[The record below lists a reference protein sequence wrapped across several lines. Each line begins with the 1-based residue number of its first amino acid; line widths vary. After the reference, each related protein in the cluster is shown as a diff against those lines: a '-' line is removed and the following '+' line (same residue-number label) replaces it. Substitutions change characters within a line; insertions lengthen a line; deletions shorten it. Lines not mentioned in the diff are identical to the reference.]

1 MTFKTLKPVWLFA
14 AVLLM
19 LGMTGPAQAHGYMV
33 RSIPADRAVLD
44 RAPARLQYWFS
55 EDLEVAFSSL
65 NVRDQHG
72 NIIATGG
79 VSEDDR
85 SLMTVRLPPDLPDG
99 AYIVE
104 LRPAFSSDGHV
115 VAESRVFFVGQEIGG
130 IAGQG
135 GSGRAVPLE
144 VLWRAITLPAI
155 MLLFG
160 VFTLYAGVLVP
171 AWGNT
176 DYRAGLLPPRV
187 MNRLM
192 WIATIAW
199 IAALAGT
206 GLSLIQQTMVF
217 FNVDFN
223 QALNSNFW
231 SVVRIGSRFGDMWNA
246 RVGFLMMVAILFGVA
261 LFLRR
266 DQPETLRPF
275 WIATAWAVALVI
287 GSFSVISHAAG
298 SLIWPWVGIAVDWLH
313 ALAVGFWVGGLAAF
327 VLVLPAALRPYEGE
341 ARRAA
346 LLAALRRFSRMAAA
360 AVFIVISTG
369 LYSASNWIFTP
380 ADARTSFGVS
390 LALKLLLA
398 LPLLALGAL
407 HHMALRPDRFQRF
420 AALTGRV
427 AHFGASLRLEAALA
441 LPLLVSVGLLSATP
455 VPVPDFA
462 RQQAEVPGSVQR
474 AFGLIV
480 TMNISPGGPG
490 INTVDVII
498 SRDGQPVDDA
508 AVRLSHANPVRD
520 WRSPWQALEPVEG
533 GLYVTVGD
541 EINRTGRWWTL
552 LEITEL
558 GNEARRLVFDWD
570 ITGEAAVIQTRP
582 PGPANLIALGLVTL
596 ALGWAA
602 YPAARG
608 FYHQLDLRPASVLVA
623 GGVTVLT
630 AAALVVGFILIQE
643 TRQRYE
649 DNLNPPPQ
657 IINSVLPTQASLERG
672 QMLYEQ
678 HCIGWQANARDFAA
692 LRSALPRLRDEDLF
706 GATLDGWRGLP
717 PCEGE
722 LSLFQRWD
730 VVNFLRTLER

>member
-1 MTFKTLKPVWLFA
+1 MG
-14 AVLLM
+14 VLLVA
-19 LGMTGPAQAHGYMV
+19 LGTTGTAQAHGYMV

-65 NVRDQHG
+65 SVRDQHG
-72 NIIATGG
+72 NVIATGG

-104 LRPAFSSDGHV
+104 LRPAFSSDGHA

-130 IAGQG
+130 IAGQLG
-135 GSGRAVPLE
+135 GGGAIPLE
-144 VLWRAITLPAI
+144 VLWRAITLPAM

-160 VFTLYAGVLVP
+160 VFALYAVVLVP
-171 AWGNT
+171 AWGNP

-187 MNRLM
+187 INRLM
-192 WIATIAW
+192 WIAGIAW
-199 IAALAGT
+199 LVVMVGT

-246 RVGFLMMVAILFGVA
+246 RVGFLMMAAILFGVA
-261 LFLRR
+261 LFFRR

-275 WIATAWAVALVI
+275 WIATAWAMALVI
-287 GSFSVISHAAG
+287 GSFSVTSHAAG
-298 SLIWPWVGIAVDWLH
+298 SLMWPWVGITVDWLH

-327 VLVLPAALRPYEGE
+327 VLVLPAALQPYQGD

-360 AVFIVISTG
+360 AVFIVITTG

-380 ADARTSFGVS
+380 ADAQSSFGVS
-390 LALKLLLA
+390 LGLKLTLV

-420 AALTGRV
+420 TALTGRV
-427 AHFGASLRLEAALA
+427 AHFGASLRLEAALT
-441 LPLLVSVGLLSATP
+441 LPVLIAVGLLSATP

-498 SRDGQPVDDA
+498 SRDGQPLENAV
-508 AVRLSHANPVRD
+508 VRLSHANPARD
-520 WRSPWQALEPVEG
+520 WRSPWQILEPVEG

-552 LEITEL
+552 LEII
-558 GNEARRLVFDWD
+558 EAGSEGQRLVFDWD
-570 ITGEAAVIQTRP
+570 ITGAAAVIQTRS
-582 PGPANLIALGLVTL
+582 PGPANLIALGLVVL

-608 FYHQLDLRPASVLVA
+608 LYHQLDLRPASLMVA
-623 GGVTVLT
+623 AGVTVLT
-630 AAALVVGFILIQE
+630 AVALVVGFILIQE

-649 DNLNPPPQ
+649 ESLNPPPQ
-657 IINSVLPTQASLERG
+657 IVNSVLPTQASLDRG
-672 QMLYEQ
+672 ETLYEQ
-678 HCIGWQANARDFAA
+678 RCIGWQANARDFAA
-692 LRSALPRLRDEDLF
+692 LRSALPRLRDEGLYQ
-706 GATLDGWRGLP
+706 ATLNGWRGLP

-722 LSLFQRWD
+722 MSLFQRWD